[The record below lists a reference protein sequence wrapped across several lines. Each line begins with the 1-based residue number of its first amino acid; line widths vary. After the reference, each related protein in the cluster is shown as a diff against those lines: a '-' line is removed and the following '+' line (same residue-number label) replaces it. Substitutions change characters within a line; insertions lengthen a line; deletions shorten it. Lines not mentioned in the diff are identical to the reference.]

1 MEETLKNRIIL
12 ILAIL
17 TVIFLIGTLS
27 SCISAQRS
35 KAAFNK
41 EMVARLDMEEKIARF
56 TQEKT
61 AIEAKIKE
69 VTQALEAERA
79 ALETTKKALLQ
90 EQLIGKS
97 LREELQK
104 VTKLKET
111 LEEDLKEA
119 LVRNKSVKPKQ

>member
-1 MEETLKNRIIL
+1 MEEALKNRIIL
-12 ILAIL
+12 ILSIL

-35 KAAFNK
+35 KAAFNR
-41 EMVARLDMEEKIARF
+41 EMAARLDMEEKITKF

-61 AIEAKIKE
+61 AIEAKIRE
-69 VTQALEAERA
+69 VTQALEVQRA
-79 ALETTKKALLQ
+79 QLQATKKALLQ

-104 VTKLKET
+104 IAKLKEI